1 MGEKINSKDNI
12 EKLGKLFENDL
23 VSGGKLPRRVFVHHF
38 IKMDC
43 VLMKIVEKMADVAIR
58 SYCDMIPTI

>member
-12 EKLGKLFENDL
+12 EKLGKLLENEL
-23 VSGGKLPRRVFVHHF
+23 VSGRKLPRRVFLHHF

-43 VLMKIVEKMADVAIR
+43 VLMKIVRRRWLMSQYAPIA
-58 SYCDMIPTI
+58 T